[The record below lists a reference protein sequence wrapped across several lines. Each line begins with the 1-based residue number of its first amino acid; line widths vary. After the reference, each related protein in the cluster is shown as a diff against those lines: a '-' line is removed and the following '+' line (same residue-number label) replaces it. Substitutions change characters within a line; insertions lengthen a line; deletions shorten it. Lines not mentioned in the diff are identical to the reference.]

1 MKKRGL
7 FISIEGVEGVGKST
21 NISLIQEM
29 LGAAKIDYVTTRE
42 PGGTP
47 IAEKIRELLLDKQN
61 VEMTNRA
68 ELLLVFAARA
78 QHIQELIEPTL
89 ASGSWVITDRFTDS
103 TYAYQGGGR
112 GAATAEIKGI
122 EQFAIRSFQPDLTI
136 LLDLATEIGLERAGK
151 RGELDRFESETAEFF
166 EQVRSTFLSRAA
178 QFPDRFRV
186 IDAGCSLGDV
196 QQAIRNQLQPVIDE
210 WRAA

>member
-112 GAATAEIKGI
+112 GAATAEIKEI

-210 WRAA
+210 WRSA

>member
-112 GAATAEIKGI
+112 GGN
-122 EQFAIRSFQPDLTI
+122 
-136 LLDLATEIGLERAGK
+136 
-151 RGELDRFESETAEFF
+151 RGDQR
-166 EQVRSTFLSRAA
+166 
-178 QFPDRFRV
+178 D
-186 IDAGCSLGDV
+186 
-196 QQAIRNQLQPVIDE
+196 
-210 WRAA
+210 

>member
-1 MKKRGL
+1 MTKRGL

-29 LGAAKIDYVTTRE
+29 LDAAKIDYVTTRE

-47 IAEKIRELLLDKQN
+47 IAERIRELLLDKQN
-61 VEMTNRA
+61 VEMTDKA

-89 ASGSWVITDRFTDS
+89 ASGRWVITDRFTDS

-112 GAATAEIKGI
+112 GAQAAEIEAI
-122 EQFAIRSFQPDLTI
+122 EQFSIQSFQPDLTI

-151 RGELDRFESETAEFF
+151 RGELDRFESETAQFF

-178 QFPDRFRV
+178 QFPERFRV
-186 IDAGCSLGDV
+186 IDAGSTLDDV
-196 QQAIRNQLQPVIDE
+196 QQAIRDQLQPVIDE
-210 WRAA
+210 WSAA